1 MEFNDH
7 IVSDVSW
14 LPEKILKLKCVLQ
27 IESQNPATQDQQP
40 QLFPNNIHGMQ
51 ESVIS
56 CLALTG
62 DFLIFATDLGNLVYF
77 SLENWTA
84 VIKYRHTMG
93 IKKLFADV
101 EGTKLVF
108 IDDHNQGHVYSPAN
122 EDIVLIPHFP
132 KTIVGVLWDYAKP
145 STFIAFD
152 DKVCIT
158 YVYVKHSID
167 GKVVEK
173 IGETSLVTDQHPL
186 MLFDGDLSLA
196 SSSGKLS
203 SITLSTHLY
212 PGVVEPKIH
221 VDNVI
226 RLRKFTDAWELC
238 KMIDDKETWTK
249 LGSACIADLDIP
261 FAIKVYRR
269 IGNAAMV
276 YSLEEILHIE
286 DLNYVAGYCA
296 ILLDRVDRAKTY
308 FAKSV
313 HPRVIFPVDSAE
325 YQFY

>member
-1 MEFNDH
+1 
-7 IVSDVSW
+7 
-14 LPEKILKLKCVLQ
+14 
-27 IESQNPATQDQQP
+27 
-40 QLFPNNIHGMQ
+40 MQ

-56 CLALTG
+56 CLVLTS

-77 SLENWTA
+77 SLENWTS

-132 KTIVGVLWDYAKP
+132 KTTNAVLWDYAKP
-145 STFIAFD
+145 STFIAYD
-152 DKVCIT
+152 DKTCIT
-158 YVYVKHSID
+158 YVYVKHSVD
-167 GKVVEK
+167 GKLVEK
-173 IGETSLVTDQHPL
+173 IGETSLVSDQHPL
-186 MLFDGDLSLA
+186 MLFDGDLSLG

-212 PGVVEPKIH
+212 SGIVEPKIH
-221 VDNVI
+221 IDNLI

-238 KMIDDKETWTK
+238 KMVDDKEMWTK
-249 LGSACIADLDIP
+249 LGAAAIFDLDIP

-269 IGNAAMV
+269 IGVAAMV

-286 DLNYVAGYCA
+286 DINYVAGYCA

-313 HPRVIFPVDSAE
+313 HPQVIISTVDALSLFYFFLINSHFVFRVGSS
-325 YQFY
+325 